1 MSQRIFLRHELDRS
15 VQMEAELRRDGLRPN
30 VGRQKKHRYNAKR
43 RSERQFLYFRFVPL
57 ARSAALRIKH
67 FRHLVQFSSNK
78 AARERLIQLWNNP
91 SYLALSDIDVSL
103 VNASAGIH
111 VITEIR

>member
-57 ARSAALRIKH
+57 ARSAVFAD
-67 FRHLVQFSSNK
+67 QT
-78 AARERLIQLWNNP
+78 
-91 SYLALSDIDVSL
+91 LSPFGAIFFK
-103 VNASAGIH
+103 
-111 VITEIR
+111 